1 MQNLSD
7 FFLLELLSKKK
18 KEIIFSAN
26 NKLELILD
34 FMSEFGADCFTI
46 KFDSLSE
53 LFILR

>member
-46 KFDSLSE
+46 
-53 LFILR
+53 